1 MIKNSLIKPLMG
13 VATIAALSVGCSS
26 VPDKA
31 VLLKDAQAAYNAAQ
45 ANTVTAS
52 ASLYDA
58 EQALKKAES
67 AQDTEEMRHLAYIAQ
82 RKAELA
88 VALGERKA
96 ADVERENLTKQKSSV
111 LLTSRERE
119 ANQARLEAE
128 RRAREAELAL
138 GKLQAEQAKNK
149 ALQEQLTELE
159 GKQTDRGLVLTLG
172 DVLFETGKAE
182 LLSGALAQLDKLA
195 VFLNQNPRNVLVEG
209 HTDSRGSAE
218 FNMNLSQQRAESVRN
233 ALVTRG
239 IASTRILARG
249 FGESRPLASNTTQT
263 GRQQNRRV
271 ELTILNDGEVLR

>member
-1 MIKNSLIKPLMG
+1 MKPLMS

-26 VPDKA
+26 VPDKT
-31 VLLKDAQAAYNAAQ
+31 VLLKDAQAAYNAAR

-52 ASLYDA
+52 APLYDA

-67 AQDTEEMRHLAYIAQ
+67 AQDAEEMRHLAYIAQ

-111 LLTSRERE
+111 LLSSRERE

-138 GKLQAEQAKNK
+138 GKLKAEQAKNK
-149 ALQEQLTELE
+149 ALQEQLAELE

-233 ALVTRG
+233 ALVARG
-239 IASTRILARG
+239 IAGTRILARG
-249 FGESRPLASNTTQT
+249 FGESRPLANNTTQT